1 MKRILIVANVSSF
14 LYKFERGDVRILQ
27 SLGYEV
33 HCAANMHE
41 QHHEGET
48 QVMEQMG
55 VIMHHISVARSPY
68 LYHDNR
74 MALAQL
80 LLLIEKLD
88 IRVLHCHTPVGG
100 VLGRLAGRLSKRP
113 LYVLYTAHGFHFY
126 KGAPLLNNT
135 LYYLAERALAAH
147 TDVLITINE
156 EDHARARQLKLKPG
170 GSVWLIPGV
179 GLDMAHFTV
188 MGPHE
193 RLRCRRALQ
202 VDAHC
207 FLAVSAGELNG
218 NKNHEAVLHM
228 FAQLKA
234 QRWDMRDVRYLI
246 CGEGP
251 FARRLQDMI
260 QACGLQDNVRLL
272 GHVSDIRSIVGCADV
287 FLFPSRREGLGMAA
301 LEALSMGIPVIAA
314 DNRGTREYM
323 SNALNGWLCAPQ
335 KLSEQMGEALKKL
348 RAMPA
353 AERGQLRK
361 RCVIS
366 VWQYEKR
373 HTHRIMQE
381 IYERM
386 DRDVWK

>member
-74 MALAQL
+74 TALAQL

-156 EDHARARQLKLKPG
+156 EDHARARRLKLRPG

-188 MGPHE
+188 MARMSVFAAAG
-193 RLRCRRALQ
+193 RCR
-202 VDAHC
+202 
-207 FLAVSAGELNG
+207 
-218 NKNHEAVLHM
+218 
-228 FAQLKA
+228 
-234 QRWDMRDVRYLI
+234 WMRIAFWL
-246 CGEGP
+246 
-251 FARRLQDMI
+251 
-260 QACGLQDNVRLL
+260 
-272 GHVSDIRSIVGCADV
+272 
-287 FLFPSRREGLGMAA
+287 SRRA
-301 LEALSMGIPVIAA
+301 SS
-314 DNRGTREYM
+314 R
-323 SNALNGWLCAPQ
+323 Q
-335 KLSEQMGEALKKL
+335 
-348 RAMPA
+348 
-353 AERGQLRK
+353 
-361 RCVIS
+361 
-366 VWQYEKR
+366 
-373 HTHRIMQE
+373 
-381 IYERM
+381 
-386 DRDVWK
+386 

>member
-27 SLGYEV
+27 SLGHEV
-33 HCAANMHE
+33 HYAANMRE
-41 QHHEGET
+41 QHHEAET
-48 QVMEQMG
+48 HVMEQMG
-55 VIMHHISVARSPY
+55 VIMHHIDIARSPY

-74 MALAQL
+74 TALAQL
-80 LLLIEKLD
+80 LRLIERLD

-100 VLGRLAGRLSKRP
+100 VLGRLAGKLASHP

-126 KGAPLLNNT
+126 RGAPLLNNT
-135 LYYLAERALAAH
+135 LYYLAERALAAY

-156 EDHARARQLKLKPG
+156 EDYARARKLKPR

-179 GLDMAHFTV
+179 GLDMSHFTV
-188 MGPHE
+188 MPAME
-193 RLRCRRALQ
+193 RQRCRQDLQ
-202 VDAHC
+202 ISEGC
-207 FLAVSAGELNG
+207 LLAVSVGELNG
-218 NKNHEAVLHM
+218 NKNHEAVLRTLRL
-228 FAQLKA
+228 LKEKG
-234 QRWDMRDVRYLI
+234 WDMRRLRYLI
-246 CGEGP
+246 CGEGV
-251 FARRLQDMI
+251 FHHRLRAMVC
-260 QACGLQDNVRLL
+260 AYGLEDCVRLL
-272 GHVSDIRSIVGCADV
+272 GHVSDIRPIVGCADV

-323 SNALNGWLCAPQ
+323 SDAVNGWLCAPQ
-335 KLSEQMGEALKKL
+335 RLSEEMARALSKL
-348 RAMPA
+348 AAMSE
-353 AERGQLRK
+353 AERRELRR

-373 HTHRIMQE
+373 HARRIMRE

-386 DRDVWK
+386 DQEVWK